1 LGNTAQLK
9 LRFLARAP
17 VALPQRFAQIALV
30 QLCGIALVFLS
41 QFCYN
46 ANSRAKEITA

>member
-9 LRFLARAP
+9 LRLLVQAP
-17 VALPQRFAQIALV
+17 VALPRRFAQIALV

-41 QFCYN
+41 PFCYN
-46 ANSRAKEITA
+46 ANSRAKEIMA